1 MYYLGPL
8 LLHAY
13 GLALAVGI
21 LVAARVAERRWVARG
36 HPATEFANLVT
47 WVVVA
52 GIVGARLYHVVSD
65 FQLFTGNPWTI
76 VAIWQGGL
84 SIWGAVAGGGV
95 AVAVLAR
102 RRNLDA
108 GDLVDSIAPAVALG
122 QAIGRWGNWFNQE
135 IFGTPTTLPW
145 GLEIDRAHRPP
156 GYEQF
161 VTFHPMFLYESLYAI
176 HRVRCPG
183 LDGAAVPTRKGP
195 GVRRVR
201 RPLHGGTIR
210 LREHAHRPRPHD
222 RTAAPQR
229 VGQPVRIRDWMELV
243 SVSGSAGSRRAGDEI
258 GRMRS
263 TTPLGD
269 MSPSGTTV
277 VRFQHRE

>member
-8 LLHAY
+8 PLHAY

-36 HPATEFANLVT
+36 HPATEFADLVT

-65 FQLFTGNPWTI
+65 FQLFTGDPWKI

-135 IFGTPTTLPW
+135 IFGTPTRLPW

-161 VTFHPMFLYESLYAI
+161 ATFHPMFLYESLYALI
-176 HRVRCPG
+176 VFVVLVWMERRFRLVKGQVCAAYVG
-183 LDGAAVPTRKGP
+183 LYTAGRFVFENMRIDLAHTIGPLRLNAWFSLFAFATGWSWFLYLGRRGRAVLAMGSAERD
-195 GVRRVR
+195 
-201 RPLHGGTIR
+201 
-210 LREHAHRPRPHD
+210 RPH
-222 RTAAPQR
+222 R
-229 VGQPVRIRDWMELV
+229 
-243 SVSGSAGSRRAGDEI
+243 SA
-258 GRMRS
+258 
-263 TTPLGD
+263 T
-269 MSPSGTTV
+269 
-277 VRFQHRE
+277 